1 MARGDWPA
9 SMRMAAERGHQMIAV
24 VRTTVML
31 ALLPLAVS
39 CSFYIG
45 EPRVPKTDL
54 RATLGGAYEVPPTA
68 SGGSG
73 YFEAVYRPSTKV
85 LEYRLNL
92 KGLSG
97 PITQGYLH
105 GPAGLGE
112 NAQPVAPINIA
123 IYDYT
128 IWDGVTLTEEQAGQV
143 LAGQWYV
150 NVMTLAYPGGEI
162 RGQILPLRK

>member
-1 MARGDWPA
+1 
-9 SMRMAAERGHQMIAV
+9 MIAV
-24 VRTTVML
+24 VRMSLML
-31 ALLPLAVS
+31 ALLLASS
-39 CSFYIG
+39 CSFYLS

-54 RATLGGAYEVPPTA
+54 RATLAGAYEVPPTQ
-68 SGGSG
+68 SRGSG

-92 KGLSG
+92 QGLSG
-97 PITQGYLH
+97 PITMGYLH
-105 GPAGLGE
+105 GPAGPGE
-112 NAQPVAPINIA
+112 TAQQVAPINIP

-128 IWDGVTLTEEQAGQV
+128 IWDGVTLTEEQAAQV

-150 NVMTLAYPGGEI
+150 NVMTLQYPDGEI

>member
-1 MARGDWPA
+1 
-9 SMRMAAERGHQMIAV
+9 MIAV
-24 VRTTVML
+24 VRTN
-31 ALLPLAVS
+31 LLLTLLLVSS
-39 CSFYIG
+39 CSFYLG

-54 RATLGGAYEVPPTA
+54 RASLAGSYEVPPTQ
-68 SGGSG
+68 SRGSG

-92 KGLSG
+92 QGLSG
-97 PITQGYLH
+97 PITMGYLH
-105 GPAGLGE
+105 GPAGPGE
-112 NAQPVAPINIA
+112 NARQVASINIP

-128 IWDGVTLTEEQAGQV
+128 IWDGVTLTEEQAAQV

-150 NVMTLAYPGGEI
+150 NVTTLQYPDGEI